1 MVRVLVG
8 CPTAETHRY
17 CFKEYSEA
25 VNNLTFKN
33 KKILLIDNSKTTNY
47 FNFIKNTGIDAIKAS
62 YSESARDRIVRS
74 RNILREFVLK
84 EDYDY
89 FLSLEQD
96 VIPPKDVIE
105 RLLEHKKD
113 INSGVYFSRIKS
125 LIDKKVKVLP
135 LLWTWKEGSN
145 DPYSMAD
152 VDLDLVMNNNF
163 IKIKYCGLG
172 CLLISRKV
180 LEKVKFRYDEKYPT
194 FDDLHFCQ
202 DSRDNGFEIYS
213 DTSVKCKHLILNRPW
228 NWDDNKEIQT
238 FKK

>member
-1 MVRVLVG
+1 MVKVLVG
-8 CPTAETHRY
+8 CPTSETHKY
-17 CFKEYSEA
+17 CFKEYLEA

-33 KKILLIDNSKTTNY
+33 KKILLVDNSKTTNY
-47 FNFIKNTGIDAIKAS
+47 FNFIKNNGMDAIKTQ
-62 YSESARDRIVRS
+62 YTESARDRIVRS
-74 RNILREFVLK
+74 RNILRDIVLK

-89 FLSLEQD
+89 YLSLEQD
-96 VIPPKDVIE
+96 VIPPKDAIE

-113 INSGVYFSRIKS
+113 IVSGVYFSRIKS
-125 LIDKKVKVLP
+125 LTDKKVKVLP

-145 DPYSMAD
+145 NPYSMTD
-152 VDLDLVMNNNF
+152 IDLALVMNNNF

-202 DSRDNGFEIYS
+202 DARGNGFEIYV
-213 DTSVKCKHLILNRPW
+213 DTSVKCKHLVMKRPW
-228 NWDDNKEIQT
+228 YWDDNKEIQT
-238 FKK
+238 F